1 MLRIRALGL
10 FVGGVLFT
18 MSPVPGFA
26 QAREPESA
34 AKALRMRQEI
44 TDSRFS
50 PPTTEVMITTL
61 GSGAFRL
68 DTELDSEGEPLVSSI
83 FRVDKDG
90 FLILFHDNQ
99 EASRQ
104 DRQQLRL
111 VAERRK
117 AVEKRLE
124 ERLAEDPTGEA
135 AAHGRM
141 LELRKETARL
151 EAEKDQ
157 EGKEVGMRF
166 EKTSETGELLGYPW
180 NKYRQVRKGL
190 LVQELLVTPWAD
202 LGIGEEAALV
212 FERMSRFAEDAM
224 EIAGGA
230 SRMENPYEPYLEVGG
245 FPLVIRYFNLQG
257 EWIMETRVVSIESVT
272 GNSMF
277 ENPGYPEKGIAED
290 LPELE

>member
-1 MLRIRALGL
+1 MLRFRTLGL
-10 FVGGVLFT
+10 LLSGVLFA
-18 MSPVPGFA
+18 MSPVPGSA

-34 AKALRMRQEI
+34 AKALRIRQEI

-61 GSGAFRL
+61 GRGAFRL
-68 DTELDSEGEPLVSSI
+68 DTELDAEGAPLVSTI
-83 FRVDKDG
+83 FRVDKDS
-90 FLILFHDNQ
+90 FLILFHDTQ
-99 EASRQ
+99 EAAIQ
-104 DRQQLRL
+104 DREQLRV

-117 AVEKRLE
+117 ALEKRLE

-157 EGKEVGMRF
+157 EGKQVGMRF
-166 EKTSETGELLGYPW
+166 EKTSESGELLGYPW
-180 NKYRQVRKGL
+180 NKYRQVRDGL

-202 LGIGEEAALV
+202 LGIGDEAALV

-224 EIAGGA
+224 EIAGGVR
-230 SRMENPYEPYLEVGG
+230 RMENPYEPYLEVGG

-257 EWIMETRVVSIESVT
+257 ESDY
-272 GNSMF
+272 GD
-277 ENPGYPEKGIAED
+277 PGGLYRIRYGE
-290 LPELE
+290 